1 MNIELDNVSKNF
13 KNQIVLENVNL
24 KLESGKIYGLVG
36 RNGSGKSVLLKIMTG
51 LMEPSDGIIK
61 YGGIPL
67 KKGQYA
73 KENLLLLAKIN
84 KKTGEER
91 INEILKQVGLEPDSK
106 KVYRK
111 FSLGMKQ
118 KLAIAQAFMEE
129 PKVLLLDEPMNALD
143 EQSVQ
148 DMRIMFREYVN
159 KKPAIMVITSH
170 HKEDIEILCDQVY
183 SIKNGYVNNVEEN
196 GQKIFI

>member
-118 KLAIAQAFMEE
+118 KLAIAQAFMEK

>member
-1 MNIELDNVSKNF
+1 
-13 KNQIVLENVNL
+13 
-24 KLESGKIYGLVG
+24 
-36 RNGSGKSVLLKIMTG
+36 
-51 LMEPSDGIIK
+51 MEPSDGIIK

-73 KENLLLLAKIN
+73 KENLLLLVKIN

-143 EQSVQ
+143 EQSFQ
-148 DMRIMFREYVN
+148 DMRIMLRRMVRKFLF
-159 KKPAIMVITSH
+159 KKH
-170 HKEDIEILCDQVY
+170 
-183 SIKNGYVNNVEEN
+183 
-196 GQKIFI
+196 